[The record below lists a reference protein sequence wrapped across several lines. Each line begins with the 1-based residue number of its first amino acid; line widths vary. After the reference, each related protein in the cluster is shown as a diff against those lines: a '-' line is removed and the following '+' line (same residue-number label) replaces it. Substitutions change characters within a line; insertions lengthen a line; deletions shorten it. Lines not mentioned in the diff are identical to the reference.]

1 MYTPKFTLGNI
12 PKKVKIGDIT
22 VRDGFQH
29 EEFYVPLDAK
39 MWFVEEAIKAGFK
52 EIELTNFGNPR
63 NIPQFRDNW
72 ELVEG
77 ACRLRKRAVEKGIIS
92 SEHDVEFTGVAID
105 RSRNYPI
112 IEAKKAGKA
121 VPDRVLCMAST
132 SQAHMIKNAGKD
144 HKQYLADSEIIIA
157 ELRDAG
163 FKVCGTVSTIWGCPV
178 TQSATDLDWAV
189 DLTEI
194 FLRLGV
200 SDIEHADHDG
210 QGNPVAVYDYFAR
223 IMDKFPNPD
232 LHVCHLH
239 VTRGYGPANVY
250 AAMQAGITRF
260 EATFGGLGGQPA
272 NFIDRTPIKGTGEYY
287 YSNPDAVGLLTME
300 DILVMWNGM
309 GVEHGIDMTAAFKM
323 GKMAEKVCGRTLRSA
338 ALHFG
343 DLPKYGEIKTFKD
356 FDVKEFRDKFPMPR
370 YEVPGVPSDK
380 WKA

>member
-12 PKKVKIGDIT
+12 PKAVKVGDIT

-29 EEFYVPLDAK
+29 EEFFVPTTAK
-39 MWFVEEAIKAGFK
+39 LWFVEQAIKAGFK
-52 EIELTNFGNPR
+52 EIELTNFGNYATT
-63 NIPQFRDNW
+63 PQFTDNW
-72 ELVEG
+72 AVVEG
-77 ACRLRKRAVEKGIIS
+77 ACKLRQRAVEKGIINS
-92 SEHDVEFTGVAID
+92 IEDVEFTGVAID
-105 RSRNYPI
+105 RARNYPL
-112 IEAKKAGKA
+112 IEAKKAGKP

-132 SQAHMIKNAGKD
+132 SHAHMVKNAGKD
-144 HKQYLADSEIIIA
+144 HPTYLADAEIVNG
-157 ELRDAG
+157 ELREAG

-194 FLRLGV
+194 FLRSGV

-260 EATFGGLGGQPA
+260 EATFGGLGGQPT

-287 YSNPDAVGLLTME
+287 YSNPDAVGLVTME
-300 DILVMWNGM
+300 DLLVMWNGM
-309 GVEHGIDMTAAFKM
+309 GVHHGVDMQLAFKM
-323 GKMAEKVCGRTLRSA
+323 GHMLEKVCQRTLRSS

-343 DLPKYGEIKTFKD
+343 DLPKYGEINTTKN
-356 FDVKEFRDKFPMPR
+356 FDVAEWKAKYPTPR
-370 YEVPGVPSDK
+370 YPIAGVPEEN
-380 WKA
+380 WK